1 MWIKYSA
8 SVPESADSTSDYKP
22 DFDRWADHLAL
33 SAWWRGKPSASASW
47 AKRLKKG
54 GWMNAL
60 SGAVICETYPS
71 ANFRPSTGLQA
82 DTPASPSVQQGINWG
97 KRTLVICGPT
107 SSTSSELF
115 DLEGFSLR
123 TSQDISRSA
132 LIASFRTWKDAV
144 SAARSDCLR
153 RRKLARRI
161 GESESS
167 YSAWPTPTATANQTA
182 PSMRKHPG
190 CAAFW
195 PTPTANEDACGTPNG
210 KMQKMLGNHP
220 LVRGLPDQENPANC
234 GSLLGPLN
242 PDWVEELMGF
252 PTGWTDCER

>member
-8 SVPESADSTSDYKP
+8 SVPESADSTSDYTP

-60 SGAVICETYPS
+60 SGAAICETYPS

-82 DTPASPSVQQGINWG
+82 DTPANPSVHPAKEWG
-97 KRTLVICGPT
+97 EKTRVICGPT
-107 SSTSSELF
+107 SSTQSELF
-115 DLEGFSLR
+115 NPKGCSLK
-123 TSQDISRSA
+123 TSRATLRSA
-132 LIASFRTWKDAV
+132 SIASFKTWKDA
-144 SAARSDCLR
+144 ALGARSDCLVR
-153 RRKLARRI
+153 KKLARRMV
-161 GESESS
+161 ENEYSS
-167 YSAWPTPTATANQTA
+167 SL
-182 PSMRKHPG
+182 
-190 CAAFW
+190 W